1 MKDASLRK
9 HTENDAI
16 SKPQTR
22 SSLEGTRGLRPLS
35 VPVHTHGEAGSGTKI
50 SASRDM
56 AGSHSWLCNN
66 STSLPKSFREISPN
80 NSLALSSFKFKG
92 CHCQNSPSPPPRSH
106 QDPSRLLHWL
116 HWGNTST
123 RGRSQTLLVPGTEFW
138 GSAHIFRILSPHS
151 DFWSFLTCWFEC
163 HLHSPHDFSPDWSLT
178 SDALIQDP
186 VLHSFLVPQL

>member
-1 MKDASLRK
+1 M
-9 HTENDAI
+9 
-16 SKPQTR
+16 
-22 SSLEGTRGLRPLS
+22 GTRGLRPLS

-56 AGSHSWLCNN
+56 AGSHSWLYNN

-123 RGRSQTLLVPGTEFW
+123 RGRSQPVLVPGTEFW
-138 GSAHIFRILSPHS
+138 GQRTSLE
-151 DFWSFLTCWFEC
+151 FWVHT
-163 HLHSPHDFSPDWSLT
+163 LT
-178 SDALIQDP
+178 SGLSLHAGLSAICILPMTFPQTE
-186 VLHSFLVPQL
+186 VLLATL